1 MATEK
6 KNQLGQKKD
15 KIYAVK
21 ANEQINVKDVDLT
34 KRIVTGYYNSCY
46 FFDSDQDVSLP
57 GSYNKSISEHGPSA
71 PDTTYHILHLK
82 GHDWNQEVGRPHILQ
97 ESTDTI
103 SGVKF
108 TGLYFETK
116 MPNTTLGN
124 DMLINYQEKVHNQHS
139 MGFRYEVGMY
149 IEKGTE
155 EWDRLI
161 QKLLN
166 PEEAE
171 KYGFMYAW
179 KQYRV
184 REGSTVAFGANELT
198 PYLGV
203 KSLENSD
210 ALLMKLHERMDLL
223 NNQVRNGKQSDMTLH
238 SFEMQLL
245 QLKQITTELFTAKP
259 SEKDTATV
267 DRHTKDTQKKAIDFG
282 SLITN

>member
-155 EWDRLI
+155 E
-161 QKLLN
+161 
-166 PEEAE
+166 
-171 KYGFMYAW
+171 
-179 KQYRV
+179 
-184 REGSTVAFGANELT
+184 GAT
-198 PYLGV
+198 IG
-203 KSLENSD
+203 
-210 ALLMKLHERMDLL
+210 
-223 NNQVRNGKQSDMTLH
+223 
-238 SFEMQLL
+238 
-245 QLKQITTELFTAKP
+245 
-259 SEKDTATV
+259 
-267 DRHTKDTQKKAIDFG
+267 
-282 SLITN
+282 